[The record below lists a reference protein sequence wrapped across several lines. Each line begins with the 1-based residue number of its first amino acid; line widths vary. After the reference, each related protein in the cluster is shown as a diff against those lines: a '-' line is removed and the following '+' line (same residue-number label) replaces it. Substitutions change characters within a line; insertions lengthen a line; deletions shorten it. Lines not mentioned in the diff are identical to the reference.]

1 MRTSLHPLA
10 LSLLLASTIAGC
22 GPAAPAS
29 MPPDPFPPPAAGT
42 GFQVS
47 MSVTAPAGAEI
58 WKCQIGPIPTDG
70 PVAINSVKHMQTPGV
85 HHMDITVLLYAGV
98 KEPPGIYDCADLYAR
113 YPKLMEETTLYAAQ
127 SASAEIQLPA
137 AVAARVPAGLT
148 LMQEIHIV
156 NATAQPIEA
165 TSRVNA
171 YTIDPATVTGSI
183 FGGAVRDVNID
194 VAPGAK
200 DTVEWT
206 RCVMNRD
213 TDILFLAS
221 HSHQLATD
229 FTIHRFDGK
238 ARGELL
244 YENKDWRSPP
254 LKAFSPSPLRLK
266 KGEGFEFTCH
276 YDNRGNKA
284 IHWGFNASDE
294 MCQIALVY
302 TPGDPDIKCVQVES
316 SDGMLNN
323 P

>member
-1 MRTSLHPLA
+1 MRTARRSIA
-10 LSLLLASTIAGC
+10 LLILFCAAGC
-22 GPAAPAS
+22 GPAAPPAT
-29 MPPDPFPPPAAGT
+29 PPDPFPPPAAGT

-47 MSVTAPAGAEI
+47 MTVTAPAGAEI
-58 WKCQIGPIPTDG
+58 WKCRIGPIPTDG
-70 PVAINSVKHMQTPGV
+70 PVAINAVKHMQTPGV
-85 HHMDITVLLYAGV
+85 HHMDITILLYAGV
-98 KEPPGIYDCADLYAR
+98 KEPPGIYDCAELYAK

-127 SASAEIQLPA
+127 TATADIQLPTG
-137 AVAARVPAGLT
+137 VAARVPAGLT

-156 NATAQPIEA
+156 NASAQAIEA

-171 YTIDPATVTGSI
+171 YSIDSSAVTGTI
-183 FGGAVRDVNID
+183 FGGAVRDVNIN
-194 VAPGAK
+194 VPPGAR

-206 RCVMNRD
+206 RCLMNRD
-213 TDILFLAS
+213 ADVLFLAS
-221 HSHQLATD
+221 HSHQLASD

-238 ARGELL
+238 TRGELL
-244 YENKDWRSPP
+244 YDNKDWRSPP
-254 LKAFSPSPLRLK
+254 LKAFSPQPLHLA
-266 KGEGFEFTCH
+266 KGEGFEFACH
-276 YDNRGNKA
+276 YNNAGTKA